1 MLIIVNYV
9 KKENKSQRKL
19 SFPQCKIQI
28 QFYEQKQKTKQ
39 KIYSHYSSVL
49 TISLIHLRNK
59 KTHHLVSHLTI

>member
-1 MLIIVNYV
+1 MVNYV

-49 TISLIHLRNK
+49 TISFNSFK
-59 KTHHLVSHLTI
+59 E